1 MKYTI
6 AMSFFT
12 IIIPTLNEEK
22 YLPQLLQDLAKQSY
36 DGFTVIVVDGGS
48 TDETVQLAQQFAP
61 QLTLQIIRAHKK
73 GVSHQRNL
81 GGKAAQSPWIVFMDA
96 DNRLPAYFLDG
107 LRYQIARHPQTD
119 LFTTLVST
127 TEDAVD
133 LAIQH
138 TINLS
143 LELSQ
148 KINKPQGFGAMIG
161 CRQTL
166 FAQLQFNERTK
177 YLEDSGFIDAA
188 VKLGYN
194 YQLFR
199 QPRYGYSLRRIKK
212 EGGLNMLRTGAL
224 MQIEFLQG
232 KRKFTDN
239 RYPMLGGSY
248 YAEQATNSITNNL
261 QALQKFLKDASDK
274 QLAQARKLLRAVK
287 MDLD

>member
-1 MKYTI
+1 MYNTL
-6 AMSFFT
+6 MSFFT
-12 IIIPTLNEEK
+12 IVIPTLNEEK

-61 QLTLQIIRAHKK
+61 QLTLQIIRARKK

-81 GGKAAQSPWIVFMDA
+81 GGRAAQSPWILFMDA
-96 DNRLPAYFLDG
+96 DNRLPTYFLDG
-107 LRYQIARHPQTD
+107 LRYHIARHPHTD
-119 LFTTLVST
+119 VFTTLVDT
-127 TEDAVD
+127 TADAVD
-133 LAIQH
+133 SAIQH

-143 LELSQ
+143 LELAYRV
-148 KINKPQGFGAMIG
+148 NKPQAFGAMIG
-161 CRQTL
+161 CKTTL
-166 FAQLQFNERTK
+166 FKRLQFDEQTK
-177 YLEDSGFIDAA
+177 YLEDSTFIDA
-188 VKLGYN
+188 VTNQGYA

-239 RYPMLGGSY
+239 RYPMLGGGY

-261 QALQKFLKDASDK
+261 QTLQKFLKDASDK
-274 QLAQARKLLRAVK
+274 QLKQARKLLRAVK